1 MVTNANR
8 KFIDNIRA
16 GEWEAGELE
25 VQCWI
30 GECCAD
36 SERNV
41 SSYRDGGG
49 SMETWRDEM

>member
-1 MVTNANR
+1 VLRKQTQEMVTNANR

-16 GEWEAGELE
+16 GEWEGELE

-30 GECCAD
+30 GEWCAD

-41 SSYRDGGG
+41 SSYRDGAG
-49 SMETWRDEM
+49 SM